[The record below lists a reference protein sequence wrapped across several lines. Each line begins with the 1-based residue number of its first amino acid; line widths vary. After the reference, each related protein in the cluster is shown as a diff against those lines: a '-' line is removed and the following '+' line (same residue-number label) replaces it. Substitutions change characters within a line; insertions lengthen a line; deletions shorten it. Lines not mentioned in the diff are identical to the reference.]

1 MRTRNDHADRDLDA
15 HRPERPTS
23 PGAIS
28 ASTGLAVA
36 TGPAAAGLD
45 LAALAGRRTAPAAAP
60 LQAVLPRAVLRRAVL
75 LQAVSLRGVAFAR
88 TLGRGVSST

>member
-45 LAALAGRRTAPAAAP
+45 LLEWRGRRTAPAAAP
-60 LQAVLPRAVLRRAVL
+60 LQAVSLHAVP
-75 LQAVSLRGVAFAR
+75 STR